1 MNPTKIPS
9 TVSLFST
16 ILLLVISTIKT
27 EASDLFP
34 SALMKHET
42 QWLIKVLEQAH
53 FNKVSIDELNS
64 TSFIN
69 RFVSKLDKQKLYFTE
84 AEIDE
89 FHLKYSKTINLHF
102 KQGNL
107 LPGFEIYNKYK
118 QKSIAR
124 LEWVLEK
131 IKEKPALFQNKI
143 YSVDRE
149 DSQWKKSEEVLDNAW
164 IDLINFDFTREIVQQ
179 IDSNV
184 SSLALATEEKSLEKY
199 ISEARD
205 NLSKSYSRWIKN
217 IQEFEASDIQEIYL
231 TTLTHMFDPHTVFLN
246 VKEKE
251 KFDQAMN
258 NEFVGIGARLQD
270 EDGLCT
276 IKELLPGGPAEASRE
291 LEPEDV
297 ILKVAQSEGDY
308 VDVVDMKLTKIV
320 ELIKGPK
327 DTLVRLEIRPIKDP
341 SSTKEVRIIRDKIKL
356 TENLAKGY
364 VKQVQVN
371 GEKTNVGVIELP
383 SFYGSSGGGPKATED
398 VEELIQKLKEHEVKG
413 IILDLRRNGGGYL
426 SEAVNLAGL
435 FIVRGPVV
443 QVKSTDGKIR
453 KKFDFSF
460 AILGICFRN
469 SCRSTSGP

>member
-131 IKEKPALFQNKI
+131 IKEKPELFQSKI
-143 YSVDRE
+143 YSVDRD
-149 DSQWKKSEEVLDNAW
+149 DSQWKISEEVLDNSW

-184 SSLALATEEKSLEKY
+184 SSLALATEEKSLENY

-276 IKELLPGGPAEASRE
+276 IKELLPGGLQKHQGNSN
-291 LEPEDV
+291 
-297 ILKVAQSEGDY
+297 
-308 VDVVDMKLTKIV
+308 
-320 ELIKGPK
+320 PK
-327 DTLVRLEIRPIKDP
+327 M
-341 SSTKEVRIIRDKIKL
+341 
-356 TENLAKGY
+356 
-364 VKQVQVN
+364 
-371 GEKTNVGVIELP
+371 
-383 SFYGSSGGGPKATED
+383 
-398 VEELIQKLKEHEVKG
+398 
-413 IILDLRRNGGGYL
+413 
-426 SEAVNLAGL
+426 L
-435 FIVRGPVV
+435 F
-443 QVKSTDGKIR
+443 
-453 KKFDFSF
+453 
-460 AILGICFRN
+460 
-469 SCRSTSGP
+469 

>member
-1 MNPTKIPS
+1 M
-9 TVSLFST
+9 
-16 ILLLVISTIKT
+16 
-27 EASDLFP
+27 
-34 SALMKHET
+34 
-42 QWLIKVLEQAH
+42 
-53 FNKVSIDELNS
+53 
-64 TSFIN
+64 
-69 RFVSKLDKQKLYFTE
+69 
-84 AEIDE
+84 
-89 FHLKYSKTINLHF
+89 
-102 KQGNL
+102 
-107 LPGFEIYNKYK
+107 
-118 QKSIAR
+118 
-124 LEWVLEK
+124 
-131 IKEKPALFQNKI
+131 
-143 YSVDRE
+143 DRD
-149 DSQWKKSEEVLDNAW
+149 DSQWKISEEVLDNSW

-184 SSLALATEEKSLEKY
+184 SSLALATEEKSLENY

-341 SSTKEVRIIRDKIKL
+341 SSTKE
-356 TENLAKGY
+356 
-364 VKQVQVN
+364 
-371 GEKTNVGVIELP
+371 GED
-383 SFYGSSGGGPKATED
+383 Y
-398 VEELIQKLKEHEVKG
+398 KG
-413 IILDLRRNGGGYL
+413 I
-426 SEAVNLAGL
+426 
-435 FIVRGPVV
+435 
-443 QVKSTDGKIR
+443 K
-453 KKFDFSF
+453 
-460 AILGICFRN
+460 
-469 SCRSTSGP
+469 